1 MRDQNRGIVIMD
13 NINPKHYQQDIE
25 TVDFMRA
32 NAKSQ
37 EHFLEFCR
45 LTALGY
51 IARAG
56 RKPDNPLEQD
66 AQKAIWWLT
75 WMTGNDPRD

>member
-1 MRDQNRGIVIMD
+1 
-13 NINPKHYQQDIE
+13 
-25 TVDFMRA
+25 MRA
-32 NAKSQ
+32 NAKSE
-37 EHFLEFCR
+37 EHFIEFCR

-56 RKPDNPLEQD
+56 KKPDNPIEQD

-75 WMTGNDPRD
+75 WLTGNDPRK

>member
-1 MRDQNRGIVIMD
+1 MD
-13 NINPKHYQQDIE
+13 HINPDHYKQQDIE

-32 NAKSQ
+32 NAKSE
-37 EHFLEFCR
+37 EHFIEFAR

-56 RKPDNPLEQD
+56 RKDGNPIKQD

-75 WMTGNDPRD
+75 WLTGQDPRK

>member
-1 MRDQNRGIVIMD
+1 MD
-13 NINPKHYQQDIE
+13 HINPEHYKQDIE

-32 NAKSQ
+32 NAKSD
-37 EHFLEFCR
+37 EHFVEFCR

-56 RKPDNPLEQD
+56 RKEGNPIEQD
-66 AQKAIWWLT
+66 AAKAIWWLT
-75 WMTGNDPRD
+75 WLTGKDPRKSGSG